1 MPGAEPQESGK
12 PADQIPIRLGDSKI
26 LKSLL
31 TCWDGKF
38 YDPHLIE
45 NDFHFQFNLRSQT
58 RRKIEIQGK
67 QTVLASRGVAVET
80 PCSLS
85 SDQPGNSR
93 DHNPCASF
101 SSCRRV
107 SILC

>member
-45 NDFHFQFNLRSQT
+45 NDFHFHLNGVIVGCAFKHVKGFLR
-58 RRKIEIQGK
+58 I
-67 QTVLASRGVAVET
+67 
-80 PCSLS
+80 SLS
-85 SDQPGNSR
+85 GER
-93 DHNPCASF
+93 
-101 SSCRRV
+101 
-107 SILC
+107 